1 MERLNQRSLEFLKRQ
16 TETSITFDRMQC
28 SHERSTLNFIEHVFY
43 YSESRVVFRLRLRC
57 NVRHLKSKSYLK
69 HPEPL
74 ANTETTSDLKSHLKL
89 FTLVPTFLQVDAY
102 RTVHPD
108 PI

>member
-1 MERLNQRSLEFLKRQ
+1 MYFIIQRAELYLGY
-16 TETSITFDRMQC
+16 DW
-28 SHERSTLNFIEHVFY
+28 
-43 YSESRVVFRLRLRC
+43 LRLRC